1 MSLESYGRNVTE
13 KELHLQVAEYL
24 THRLSKQNVWH
35 SSRNEGQHKPQ
46 YRVMQLRLGMRKG
59 WVDIELIHKG
69 RFIGIELKTDKG
81 KLSKAQKE
89 CHDLITLSGGLVKVC
104 RSLREVESFLEMAI
118 GTAD

>member
-1 MSLESYGRNVTE
+1 MSLESSGRNVTE

-24 THRLSKQNVWH
+24 THRLGKQNVWH

-46 YRVMQLRLGMRKG
+46 YRMMQLRMGMRKG
-59 WVDIELIHKG
+59 WPDIELIHKG
-69 RFIGIELKTDKG
+69 RFIAIELKTDKG

-89 CHDLITLSGGLVKVC
+89 CHELITLSGGLVKVC

-118 GTAD
+118 GTD